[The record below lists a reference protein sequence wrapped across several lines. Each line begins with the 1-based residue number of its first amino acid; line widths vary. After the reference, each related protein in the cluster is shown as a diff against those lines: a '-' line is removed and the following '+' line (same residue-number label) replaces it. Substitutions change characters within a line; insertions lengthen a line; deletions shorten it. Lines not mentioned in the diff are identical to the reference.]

1 MNGNS
6 NGRSGGHKPS
16 KGQEPKPYNRSA
28 DGRKPG
34 NRAHD
39 GRKFDERRV
48 HDGHSRDERKFEGSR
63 GQGDRARDGRKF
75 DYRPN
80 DERKFDSDRKHGER
94 RFDDRPRSERKFDG
108 ERKFD
113 NRLRGERRFDDRPRS
128 ERKFDNRPHDSERK
142 HDDRPHDGERRFD
155 GRPHDGERKFD
166 GDRKFDN
173 RPHSERRF
181 DDRPRG
187 DWKFDS
193 DRKYGES
200 PRGERKF
207 DDRPRGDWKF
217 DGDRKHSESPRSE
230 RRFDDRPHGGDRK
243 FDGES
248 PRGER
253 RFDDRPRSERK
264 FDGERKFDNR
274 PHDSERKYDDRLHDD
289 NRKFDDRPRGDR
301 RFDGRPEGGRFRP
314 FAAPVRGG
322 GRSPL
327 PHPETARDAALLALD
342 DVIRHD
348 AYASQALDRAL
359 SAVRLSPEDR
369 RLAASIFYFAVENR
383 LRIEWTLGKL
393 METRPELVVSD
404 VLHIAAAQLLFMD
417 RIPDHAAVDEA
428 VKQVRAAGR
437 GGLDK
442 LVNGV
447 LRSLIRAR
455 DAGEPALPDRAES
468 AEEFLSVRYSLALPA
483 VRRLVAAYGVERTE
497 ALLAHSPETREIT
510 VRPNHARIGRADFEA
525 LLDEAHLSWRRGGV
539 DDAYI
544 LSDAAGLADLPAY
557 RAGLFS
563 IQSEGSMLAA
573 LAVGARPGMRI
584 LDACAA
590 PGGKTCL
597 MAERM
602 GASGRV
608 FAWDVHAHRVELIR
622 AAARRLGL
630 DNVRPSV
637 RDARR
642 TDPDMALSM
651 DAVLVDAP
659 CSGLGVMWD
668 KPDIRFRATEESL
681 SQVIPLQREILDAC
695 AEMVRPG
702 GLLVYSTCTIL
713 PEENEAQARAFLE
726 RHPEFE
732 PDGGAEWLPE
742 ALRGHLADG
751 RIQLMPDRDGIE
763 GFFIAR
769 MRRRRT

>member
-39 GRKFDERRV
+39 GRKFDNRP
-48 HDGHSRDERKFEGSR
+48 HDGD
-63 GQGDRARDGRKF
+63 RKF
-75 DYRPN
+75 DG
-80 DERKFDSDRKHGER
+80 ERKHGER
-94 RFDDRPRSERKFDG
+94 RFDDRPRSERKFG
-108 ERKFD
+108 
-113 NRLRGERRFDDRPRS
+113 G

-217 DGDRKHSESPRSE
+217 DGERKHSESPRSE

-243 FDGES
+243 FDGER

-253 RFDDRPRSERK
+253 RFDNRPRSERK
-264 FDGERKFDNR
+264 FDGERR
-274 PHDSERKYDDRLHDD
+274 Y
-289 NRKFDDRPRGDR
+289 DDRPRGDR

-393 METRPELVVSD
+393 METRPEPVVSD

-455 DAGEPALPDRAES
+455 DAGELALPDRAES

>member
-166 GDRKFDN
+166 G
-173 RPHSERRF
+173 ER
-181 DDRPRG
+181 
-187 DWKFDS
+187 
-193 DRKYGES
+193 
-200 PRGERKF
+200 
-207 DDRPRGDWKF
+207 
-217 DGDRKHSESPRSE
+217 
-230 RRFDDRPHGGDRK
+230 
-243 FDGES
+243 

-393 METRPELVVSD
+393 METRPEPVVSD

-455 DAGEPALPDRAES
+455 DAGEPALPDREES

-668 KPDIRFRATEESL
+668 KPDIRFWATEESL

>member
-34 NRAHD
+34 
-39 GRKFDERRV
+39 
-48 HDGHSRDERKFEGSR
+48 
-63 GQGDRARDGRKF
+63 DRARDGRKF
-75 DYRPN
+75 DNRPH
-80 DERKFDSDRKHGER
+80 DGD
-94 RFDDRPRSERKFDG
+94 RKFDG
-108 ERKFD
+108 ERKYGE
-113 NRLRGERRFDDRPRS
+113 RPRGERRFDDRPRG
-128 ERKFDNRPHDSERK
+128 ERKFDNRLHDSERK
-142 HDDRPHDGERRFD
+142 HDDRPHGGERRFD
-155 GRPHDGERKFD
+155 GRPHDGDRKFD
-166 GDRKFDN
+166 G
-173 RPHSERRF
+173 ERRF
-181 DDRPRG
+181 DGDR
-187 DWKFDS
+187 
-193 DRKYGES
+193 

-217 DGDRKHSESPRSE
+217 DSDRKHSESPRGE

-243 FDGES
+243 FDGER

-253 RFDDRPRSERK
+253 RFDDRPRSEWK

-289 NRKFDDRPRGDR
+289 NRKFDDRPRGERRHDDRPRGDR

-393 METRPELVVSD
+393 METRPEPVVSD

-428 VKQVRAAGR
+428 VKQVRSAGR

-455 DAGEPALPDRAES
+455 DAGEPALPDREES

-608 FAWDVHAHRVELIR
+608 FAWDVRAHRVELIR

-713 PEENEAQARAFLE
+713 PDENEAQARAFLE

-742 ALRGHLADG
+742 ALRGHFADG

>member
-63 GQGDRARDGRKF
+63 GQGGRARDGRKF

-166 GDRKFDN
+166 G
-173 RPHSERRF
+173 ER
-181 DDRPRG
+181 
-187 DWKFDS
+187 
-193 DRKYGES
+193 
-200 PRGERKF
+200 
-207 DDRPRGDWKF
+207 
-217 DGDRKHSESPRSE
+217 
-230 RRFDDRPHGGDRK
+230 
-243 FDGES
+243 

-393 METRPELVVSD
+393 METRPEPVVSD

-455 DAGEPALPDRAES
+455 DAGEPALPDREES

-510 VRPNHARIGRADFEA
+510 VRPNHARIGRVDFEA

>member
-39 GRKFDERRV
+39 GRKFDNRP
-48 HDGHSRDERKFEGSR
+48 HDGD
-63 GQGDRARDGRKF
+63 RKF
-75 DYRPN
+75 DG
-80 DERKFDSDRKHGER
+80 ERKHGER
-94 RFDDRPRSERKFDG
+94 RFDDRPRSERKFGG

-113 NRLRGERRFDDRPRS
+113 NRPHDSERKFDGERKHSERPRGERRFDGRPRG

-142 HDDRPHDGERRFD
+142 HDDRPHGGERRFD
-155 GRPHDGERKFD
+155 GRPHG

-173 RPHSERRF
+173 RPH
-181 DDRPRG
+181 
-187 DWKFDS
+187 
-193 DRKYGES
+193 
-200 PRGERKF
+200 
-207 DDRPRGDWKF
+207 GDWKF
-217 DGDRKHSESPRSE
+217 DGERKHSERPRGE
-230 RRFDDRPHGGDRK
+230 RRFDDHPRSEQKFDNRLHDSERKHDDRPHDRERRFDNRPHGGDRK
-243 FDGES
+243 FDS
-248 PRGER
+248 
-253 RFDDRPRSERK
+253 
-264 FDGERKFDNR
+264 R
-274 PHDSERKYDDRLHDD
+274 PHDSERKYDDRPHDGD
-289 NRKFDDRPRGDR
+289 RKFDDRPRGDR

-393 METRPELVVSD
+393 METRPEPVVSD

-455 DAGEPALPDRAES
+455 DAGEPALPDREES

-742 ALRGHLADG
+742 ALRGHFADG

>member
-39 GRKFDERRV
+39 GRKFD
-48 HDGHSRDERKFEGSR
+48 
-63 GQGDRARDGRKF
+63 GDRKHSENPRG
-75 DYRPN
+75 
-80 DERKFDSDRKHGER
+80 ERKFDGERKYGER
-94 RFDDRPRSERKFDG
+94 RFDDRPRSERKFGG

-113 NRLRGERRFDDRPRS
+113 NRPHDSERKFGGERKHGERPRGERRFDDRPRG

-166 GDRKFDN
+166 G
-173 RPHSERRF
+173 ER
-181 DDRPRG
+181 
-187 DWKFDS
+187 
-193 DRKYGES
+193 
-200 PRGERKF
+200 
-207 DDRPRGDWKF
+207 
-217 DGDRKHSESPRSE
+217 
-230 RRFDDRPHGGDRK
+230 
-243 FDGES
+243 

-393 METRPELVVSD
+393 METRPEPVVSD

-455 DAGEPALPDRAES
+455 DAGELALPDRAES

>member
-75 DYRPN
+75 DNRPH
-80 DERKFDSDRKHGER
+80 DGD
-94 RFDDRPRSERKFDG
+94 RKFDG
-108 ERKFD
+108 ERKYGE
-113 NRLRGERRFDDRPRS
+113 RPRGERRFDDRPRG
-128 ERKFDNRPHDSERK
+128 ERKFDNRLHDSERKHDDRPHGGERRFDGRPHDGDRKFDNRPRGDWKFDGERKHSESPRGERRFDDHPRSEQKFDNRLHDSERK
-142 HDDRPHDGERRFD
+142 HDDRPHDRERRFD
-155 GRPHDGERKFD
+155 
-166 GDRKFDN
+166 N
-173 RPHSERRF
+173 
-181 DDRPRG
+181 
-187 DWKFDS
+187 
-193 DRKYGES
+193 
-200 PRGERKF
+200 
-207 DDRPRGDWKF
+207 
-217 DGDRKHSESPRSE
+217 
-230 RRFDDRPHGGDRK
+230 RPHGGDRK
-243 FDGES
+243 FDS
-248 PRGER
+248 
-253 RFDDRPRSERK
+253 
-264 FDGERKFDNR
+264 R

-301 RFDGRPEGGRFRP
+301 GFDGRPEGGRFRP

-393 METRPELVVSD
+393 METRPEPVVSD

-455 DAGEPALPDRAES
+455 DAGEPALPDREES

-742 ALRGHLADG
+742 ALRGHFADG

>member
-75 DYRPN
+75 DNRPH
-80 DERKFDSDRKHGER
+80 DGD
-94 RFDDRPRSERKFDG
+94 RKFDG
-108 ERKFD
+108 ERKYGE
-113 NRLRGERRFDDRPRS
+113 RPRGERR
-128 ERKFDNRPHDSERK
+128 
-142 HDDRPHDGERRFD
+142 
-155 GRPHDGERKFD
+155 
-166 GDRKFDN
+166 
-173 RPHSERRF
+173 
-181 DDRPRG
+181 
-187 DWKFDS
+187 
-193 DRKYGES
+193 
-200 PRGERKF
+200 F

-217 DGDRKHSESPRSE
+217 DGDRKHSESPHSE

-243 FDGES
+243 FD
-248 PRGER
+248 GER

-393 METRPELVVSD
+393 METRPEPVVSD

-455 DAGEPALPDRAES
+455 DAGEPALPDREES

-742 ALRGHLADG
+742 ALRGHFADG

>member
-39 GRKFDERRV
+39 GRKFDNRP
-48 HDGHSRDERKFEGSR
+48 HDGD
-63 GQGDRARDGRKF
+63 RKF
-75 DYRPN
+75 DG
-80 DERKFDSDRKHGER
+80 ERKHGER
-94 RFDDRPRSERKFDG
+94 RFDDRPRSERKFGG

-113 NRLRGERRFDDRPRS
+113 NRPHDSERKFDGERKHGERPRGERRFDGRPRG

-142 HDDRPHDGERRFD
+142 HDDRPHGGERRFD
-155 GRPHDGERKFD
+155 GRPHG

-173 RPHSERRF
+173 RPH
-181 DDRPRG
+181 
-187 DWKFDS
+187 
-193 DRKYGES
+193 
-200 PRGERKF
+200 
-207 DDRPRGDWKF
+207 GDWKF
-217 DGDRKHSESPRSE
+217 DGERKHSERPRGE
-230 RRFDDRPHGGDRK
+230 RRFDDHPRSEQKFDNRLHDSERKHDDRPHDRERRFDNRPHGGDRK
-243 FDGES
+243 FDS
-248 PRGER
+248 
-253 RFDDRPRSERK
+253 
-264 FDGERKFDNR
+264 R
-274 PHDSERKYDDRLHDD
+274 PHDSERKYDDRPHDGD
-289 NRKFDDRPRGDR
+289 RKFDDRPRGDR

-393 METRPELVVSD
+393 METRPEPVVSD

-455 DAGEPALPDRAES
+455 DAGEPALPDREES

-742 ALRGHLADG
+742 ALRGHFADG

>member
-75 DYRPN
+75 DNRPH
-80 DERKFDSDRKHGER
+80 DGERKFGGERKHGER

-113 NRLRGERRFDDRPRS
+113 NRLRGERRFDDRPHGG
-128 ERKFDNRPHDSERK
+128 D
-142 HDDRPHDGERRFD
+142 
-155 GRPHDGERKFD
+155 RKFD
-166 GDRKFDN
+166 GD

-187 DWKFDS
+187 DWKFD
-193 DRKYGES
+193 
-200 PRGERKF
+200 GERRF

-217 DGDRKHSESPRSE
+217 DGERKHSESPRSE

-243 FDGES
+243 FDGER

-253 RFDDRPRSERK
+253 RFDDRPHSERK

-274 PHDSERKYDDRLHDD
+274 PHDSERKHDDRPHDGD
-289 NRKFDDRPRGDR
+289 RRFDGRPHGERKFDGERRYDDRPRGDR

-393 METRPELVVSD
+393 METRPEPVVSD

-455 DAGEPALPDRAES
+455 DAGEPALPDREES

>member
-39 GRKFDERRV
+39 GRKFDSDRK
-48 HDGHSRDERKFEGSR
+48 HSENPR
-63 GQGDRARDGRKF
+63 G
-75 DYRPN
+75 
-80 DERKFDSDRKHGER
+80 ERKFDGERKHGER
-94 RFDDRPRSERKFDG
+94 RFDDRPRG
-108 ERKFD
+108 ERKF
-113 NRLRGERRFDDRPRS
+113 GG

-142 HDDRPHDGERRFD
+142 PDDRPHDGERRFD

-181 DDRPRG
+181 DDRPHGG

-200 PRGERKF
+200 
-207 DDRPRGDWKF
+207 PRGDWKF

-230 RRFDDRPHGGDRK
+230 RRFDGRPHGGDRK
-243 FDGES
+243 FDGE
-248 PRGER
+248 PPHGER

-264 FDGERKFDNR
+264 FDGDRKFDNR
-274 PHDSERKYDDRLHDD
+274 PHDSERKHDDRPHDGD
-289 NRKFDDRPRGDR
+289 RRFDGRPHGERRYDDRPRGDR

-393 METRPELVVSD
+393 METRPEPVVSD

-732 PDGGAEWLPE
+732 PDGDAGWLPE
-742 ALRGHLADG
+742 ALRGHFADG

>member
-63 GQGDRARDGRKF
+63 GQGGRARDGRKF

-94 RFDDRPRSERKFDG
+94 RFDDHPRSERKFDG

-187 DWKFDS
+187 DWKFD
-193 DRKYGES
+193 
-200 PRGERKF
+200 
-207 DDRPRGDWKF
+207 
-217 DGDRKHSESPRSE
+217 GDRKHSESPRSE

-264 FDGERKFDNR
+264 FDGERR
-274 PHDSERKYDDRLHDD
+274 H
-289 NRKFDDRPRGDR
+289 DDRPRGDR

-393 METRPELVVSD
+393 METRPEPVVSD

>member
-75 DYRPN
+75 DNRPH
-80 DERKFDSDRKHGER
+80 DGD
-94 RFDDRPRSERKFDG
+94 RKFDG
-108 ERKFD
+108 ERKYGE
-113 NRLRGERRFDDRPRS
+113 RPRGERRFDDRPRG
-128 ERKFDNRPHDSERK
+128 ERKFDNRLHDSERK
-142 HDDRPHDGERRFD
+142 HDDRPHGGERRFD
-155 GRPHDGERKFD
+155 GRPHDGDRKFD
-166 GDRKFDN
+166 G
-173 RPHSERRF
+173 ERRF
-181 DDRPRG
+181 DGDR
-187 DWKFDS
+187 
-193 DRKYGES
+193 

-217 DGDRKHSESPRSE
+217 DGDRKHSESPHSE

-243 FDGES
+243 FD
-248 PRGER
+248 GER

-393 METRPELVVSD
+393 METRPEPVVSD

-455 DAGEPALPDRAES
+455 DAGEPALPDREES

-742 ALRGHLADG
+742 ALRGHFADG

>member
-75 DYRPN
+75 DNRPH
-80 DERKFDSDRKHGER
+80 DGD
-94 RFDDRPRSERKFDG
+94 RKFDG
-108 ERKFD
+108 ERKYGE
-113 NRLRGERRFDDRPRS
+113 RPRGERRFDDRPRG
-128 ERKFDNRPHDSERK
+128 ERKFDNRLHDSERK
-142 HDDRPHDGERRFD
+142 HDDRPHGGERRFD
-155 GRPHDGERKFD
+155 GRPHDGDRKFD
-166 GDRKFDN
+166 G
-173 RPHSERRF
+173 ERRFDGDRPRGERKF

-193 DRKYGES
+193 DRKYGDR

-217 DGDRKHSESPRSE
+217 DGDRKHSESPHSE

-243 FDGES
+243 FD
-248 PRGER
+248 GER

-393 METRPELVVSD
+393 METRPEPVVSD

-455 DAGEPALPDRAES
+455 DAGEPALPDREES

-742 ALRGHLADG
+742 ALRGHFADG

>member
-39 GRKFDERRV
+39 GRKFDNRP
-48 HDGHSRDERKFEGSR
+48 HDGD
-63 GQGDRARDGRKF
+63 RKF
-75 DYRPN
+75 DG
-80 DERKFDSDRKHGER
+80 ERKHGER
-94 RFDDRPRSERKFDG
+94 RFDDRPRSERKFG
-108 ERKFD
+108 
-113 NRLRGERRFDDRPRS
+113 G

-217 DGDRKHSESPRSE
+217 DGERKHSESPRSE

-243 FDGES
+243 FDGER
-248 PRGER
+248 PRGDR
-253 RFDDRPRSERK
+253 RFDNRPRSERK
-264 FDGERKFDNR
+264 FDGERRD
-274 PHDSERKYDDRLHDD
+274 
-289 NRKFDDRPRGDR
+289 DDRPRGDR

-393 METRPELVVSD
+393 METRPEPVVSD

-455 DAGEPALPDRAES
+455 DAGELALPDRAES

>member
-34 NRAHD
+34 NCAHD

-75 DYRPN
+75 DNRPH
-80 DERKFDSDRKHGER
+80 D
-94 RFDDRPRSERKFDG
+94 SERKFDG
-108 ERKFD
+108 ERKHGE
-113 NRLRGERRFDDRPRS
+113 RPRGERRFDGRPRG

-142 HDDRPHDGERRFD
+142 HDDRPHGGERRFD
-155 GRPHDGERKFD
+155 GRPHG

-173 RPHSERRF
+173 RPH
-181 DDRPRG
+181 
-187 DWKFDS
+187 
-193 DRKYGES
+193 
-200 PRGERKF
+200 
-207 DDRPRGDWKF
+207 GDWKF
-217 DGDRKHSESPRSE
+217 DGERKHSERPRGE
-230 RRFDDRPHGGDRK
+230 RRFDDHPRSEQKFDNRLHDSERKHDDRPHDRERRFDNRPHGGDRK
-243 FDGES
+243 FDS
-248 PRGER
+248 
-253 RFDDRPRSERK
+253 
-264 FDGERKFDNR
+264 R
-274 PHDSERKYDDRLHDD
+274 PHDSERKYDDRPHDGD
-289 NRKFDDRPRGDR
+289 RKFDDRPRGDR

-393 METRPELVVSD
+393 METRPEPVVSD

-455 DAGEPALPDRAES
+455 DAGEPALPDREES

-742 ALRGHLADG
+742 ALRGHFADG

>member
-166 GDRKFDN
+166 G
-173 RPHSERRF
+173 ER
-181 DDRPRG
+181 
-187 DWKFDS
+187 
-193 DRKYGES
+193 
-200 PRGERKF
+200 
-207 DDRPRGDWKF
+207 
-217 DGDRKHSESPRSE
+217 
-230 RRFDDRPHGGDRK
+230 
-243 FDGES
+243 

-393 METRPELVVSD
+393 METRPEPVVSD

-455 DAGEPALPDRAES
+455 DAGEPALPDREES

-510 VRPNHARIGRADFEA
+510 VRPNHARIGRVDFEA

>member
-75 DYRPN
+75 DNRPH
-80 DERKFDSDRKHGER
+80 DGD
-94 RFDDRPRSERKFDG
+94 RKFDG
-108 ERKFD
+108 ERKYGE
-113 NRLRGERRFDDRPRS
+113 RPRGERRFDDRPRG
-128 ERKFDNRPHDSERK
+128 ERKFDNRLHDSERK
-142 HDDRPHDGERRFD
+142 HDDRPHGGERRFD
-155 GRPHDGERKFD
+155 GRPHDGDRKFD
-166 GDRKFDN
+166 G
-173 RPHSERRF
+173 ERRF
-181 DDRPRG
+181 DGDR
-187 DWKFDS
+187 
-193 DRKYGES
+193 

-207 DDRPRGDWKF
+207 DDRPRGD
-217 DGDRKHSESPRSE
+217 
-230 RRFDDRPHGGDRK
+230 
-243 FDGES
+243 
-248 PRGER
+248 
-253 RFDDRPRSERK
+253 RK

-301 RFDGRPEGGRFRP
+301 GFDGRPEGGRFRP

-393 METRPELVVSD
+393 METRPEPVVSD

-455 DAGEPALPDRAES
+455 DAGEPALPDREES

-608 FAWDVHAHRVELIR
+608 FAWDVRAHRVELIR

-742 ALRGHLADG
+742 ALRGHFADG

>member
-39 GRKFDERRV
+39 GRKFDNRP
-48 HDGHSRDERKFEGSR
+48 HDGD
-63 GQGDRARDGRKF
+63 RKF
-75 DYRPN
+75 DG
-80 DERKFDSDRKHGER
+80 ERKHGER
-94 RFDDRPRSERKFDG
+94 RFDDRPRSERKFG
-108 ERKFD
+108 
-113 NRLRGERRFDDRPRS
+113 G

-142 HDDRPHDGERRFD
+142 HDDRPHDGDRRFD
-155 GRPHDGERKFD
+155 GRPHG
-166 GDRKFDN
+166 
-173 RPHSERRF
+173 
-181 DDRPRG
+181 
-187 DWKFDS
+187 
-193 DRKYGES
+193 
-200 PRGERKF
+200 
-207 DDRPRGDWKF
+207 
-217 DGDRKHSESPRSE
+217 
-230 RRFDDRPHGGDRK
+230 
-243 FDGES
+243 
-248 PRGER
+248 
-253 RFDDRPRSERK
+253 ERK
-264 FDGERKFDNR
+264 FDGERR
-274 PHDSERKYDDRLHDD
+274 Y
-289 NRKFDDRPRGDR
+289 DDRPRGDR

-455 DAGEPALPDRAES
+455 DAGELALPDRAES

>member
-75 DYRPN
+75 DNRPH
-80 DERKFDSDRKHGER
+80 DGERKFGGERKHGER

-166 GDRKFDN
+166 G
-173 RPHSERRF
+173 ER
-181 DDRPRG
+181 
-187 DWKFDS
+187 
-193 DRKYGES
+193 
-200 PRGERKF
+200 
-207 DDRPRGDWKF
+207 
-217 DGDRKHSESPRSE
+217 
-230 RRFDDRPHGGDRK
+230 
-243 FDGES
+243 

-393 METRPELVVSD
+393 METRPEPVVSD

-455 DAGEPALPDRAES
+455 DAGEPALPDREES

>member
-34 NRAHD
+34 
-39 GRKFDERRV
+39 
-48 HDGHSRDERKFEGSR
+48 
-63 GQGDRARDGRKF
+63 DRARDGRKF
-75 DYRPN
+75 DNRPH
-80 DERKFDSDRKHGER
+80 DGD
-94 RFDDRPRSERKFDG
+94 RKFDG
-108 ERKFD
+108 ERKYGE
-113 NRLRGERRFDDRPRS
+113 RPRGERRFDDRPRG
-128 ERKFDNRPHDSERK
+128 ERKFDNRLHDSERK
-142 HDDRPHDGERRFD
+142 HDDRPHGGERRFD
-155 GRPHDGERKFD
+155 GRPHDGDRKFD
-166 GDRKFDN
+166 G
-173 RPHSERRF
+173 ERRF
-181 DDRPRG
+181 DGDR
-187 DWKFDS
+187 
-193 DRKYGES
+193 

-217 DGDRKHSESPRSE
+217 DGDRKHSESPRGE

-243 FDGES
+243 FDGER

-289 NRKFDDRPRGDR
+289 NRKFDDRPRGERRHDDRPRGDR

-393 METRPELVVSD
+393 METRPEPVVSD

-428 VKQVRAAGR
+428 VKQVRSAGR

-455 DAGEPALPDRAES
+455 DAGEPALPDREES

-608 FAWDVHAHRVELIR
+608 FAWDVRAHRVELIR

-713 PEENEAQARAFLE
+713 PDENEAQARAFLE

-742 ALRGHLADG
+742 ALRGHFADG

>member
-1 MNGNS
+1 M
-6 NGRSGGHKPS
+6 
-16 KGQEPKPYNRSA
+16 
-28 DGRKPG
+28 
-34 NRAHD
+34 
-39 GRKFDERRV
+39 
-48 HDGHSRDERKFEGSR
+48 
-63 GQGDRARDGRKF
+63 
-75 DYRPN
+75 
-80 DERKFDSDRKHGER
+80 
-94 RFDDRPRSERKFDG
+94 
-108 ERKFD
+108 
-113 NRLRGERRFDDRPRS
+113 
-128 ERKFDNRPHDSERK
+128 
-142 HDDRPHDGERRFD
+142 
-155 GRPHDGERKFD
+155 
-166 GDRKFDN
+166 
-173 RPHSERRF
+173 
-181 DDRPRG
+181 
-187 DWKFDS
+187 
-193 DRKYGES
+193 
-200 PRGERKF
+200 
-207 DDRPRGDWKF
+207 
-217 DGDRKHSESPRSE
+217 
-230 RRFDDRPHGGDRK
+230 
-243 FDGES
+243 
-248 PRGER
+248 
-253 RFDDRPRSERK
+253 
-264 FDGERKFDNR
+264 
-274 PHDSERKYDDRLHDD
+274 
-289 NRKFDDRPRGDR
+289 
-301 RFDGRPEGGRFRP
+301 
-314 FAAPVRGG
+314 
-322 GRSPL
+322 
-327 PHPETARDAALLALD
+327 LALD

-393 METRPELVVSD
+393 METRPEPVVSD

-455 DAGEPALPDRAES
+455 DAGEPALPDREES

-742 ALRGHLADG
+742 ALRGHFADG

>member
-75 DYRPN
+75 DNRPH
-80 DERKFDSDRKHGER
+80 DGD
-94 RFDDRPRSERKFDG
+94 RKFDG
-108 ERKFD
+108 ERKYGE
-113 NRLRGERRFDDRPRS
+113 RPRGERRFDDRPRG
-128 ERKFDNRPHDSERK
+128 ERKFDNRLHDSERK
-142 HDDRPHDGERRFD
+142 HDDRPHGGERRFD
-155 GRPHDGERKFD
+155 G
-166 GDRKFDN
+166 
-173 RPHSERRF
+173 
-181 DDRPRG
+181 
-187 DWKFDS
+187 
-193 DRKYGES
+193 
-200 PRGERKF
+200 
-207 DDRPRGDWKF
+207 
-217 DGDRKHSESPRSE
+217 
-230 RRFDDRPHGGDRK
+230 RPHGGDRK
-243 FDGES
+243 FDGERRFDGDR
-248 PRGER
+248 PCGER
-253 RFDDRPRSERK
+253 KFDDRPRSERK

-301 RFDGRPEGGRFRP
+301 GFDGRPEGGRFRP

-393 METRPELVVSD
+393 METRPEPVVSD

-455 DAGEPALPDRAES
+455 DAGEPALPDREES

-742 ALRGHLADG
+742 ALRGHFADG